1 MINTTNTYEI
11 QNTIIHTA
19 AVNIR
24 DTKLTLIAYNNLYS
38 IINTYLRRYLLGII
52 KIMIIMDYSIHTFKR
67 INMYLHAYQASK
79 CIAASLF
86 PTS

>member
-52 KIMIIMDYSIHTFKR
+52 KIMIIMDYPYIHL
-67 INMYLHAYQASK
+67 NA
-79 CIAASLF
+79 
-86 PTS
+86 

>member
-19 AVNIR
+19 AVNIIR

-52 KIMIIMDYSIHTFKR
+52 KIMIIMDYIHL
-67 INMYLHAYQASK
+67 NA
-79 CIAASLF
+79 
-86 PTS
+86 

>member
-19 AVNIR
+19 AVNIH

-52 KIMIIMDYSIHTFKR
+52 KIMIIMDYPYIHL
-67 INMYLHAYQASK
+67 NA
-79 CIAASLF
+79 
-86 PTS
+86 